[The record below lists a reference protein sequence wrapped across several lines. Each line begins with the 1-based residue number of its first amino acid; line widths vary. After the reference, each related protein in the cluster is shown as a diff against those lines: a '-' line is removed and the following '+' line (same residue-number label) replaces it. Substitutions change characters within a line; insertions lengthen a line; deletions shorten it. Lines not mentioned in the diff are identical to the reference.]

1 MPAYIYIYI
10 YIYYLIVAAFGVK
23 HQRSFGQLHT
33 LADYDRSEGFPRT
46 GYFIPGR
53 DGIGVWQD
61 SRIVVT
67 ADSGQVVGP
76 LS

>member
-1 MPAYIYIYI
+1 MCSEVVILVRTLNIY
-10 YIYYLIVAAFGVK
+10 
-23 HQRSFGQLHT
+23 
-33 LADYDRSEGFPRT
+33 RSEGFPRT

-67 ADSGQVVGP
+67 ADSGQVAGP
-76 LS
+76 FKKDYIVSAT